1 MDTFLICAFIT
12 IQTVIQ
18 AAIMFGT
25 RSEIK
30 GMRNQMQKEN
40 DAILERLDSMISKN
54 KSQTNVFISQ
64 SDSAWEKDT
73 SLRNN
78 TLFRRK

>member
-1 MDTFLICAFIT
+1 MDTFLVCAFIA

-40 DAILERLDSMISKN
+40 DAILERLDSIISKS
-54 KSQTNVFISQ
+54 KPQTNAFIAQ
-64 SDSAWEKDT
+64 SDSAWEKDS

-78 TLFRRK
+78 TLFKRN